1 MRETFSLDLSSLSK
15 MSVYGQESVL
25 IHYPP
30 HCSLFI
36 VKEDGKVKWH
46 LCVLQAMAGKKKK
59 KTKQESEKEMGSHL
73 EDFSLQI
80 SK

>member
-15 MSVYGQESVL
+15 TSVYGQESVL

-36 VKEDGKVKWH
+36 VKEDGKVEWY
-46 LCVLQAMAGKKKK
+46 LCVLQAMAEKKEH
-59 KTKQESEKEMGSHL
+59 QESEKVMGSHW
-73 EDFSLQI
+73 EDFKLQI
-80 SK
+80 TK